1 MDIIECI
8 ILGISSLR
16 RNPLRSAL
24 TILGIIVGVA
34 SVVSM
39 VSVGDG
45 SSAMVLREIERTGGT
60 KMIEV
65 YKDDWDKQSGTLS
78 RAAGSAVRGK
88 GRWQRNRAEDLET
101 EDAFEILKHAR
112 GVINVVAEDD
122 MPGWT
127 VNYKGRT
134 KESRIVASTAGY
146 DQSHNWYPSNGR
158 FFTAEE
164 VEAASSVAVIGHK
177 VAEEVFLDEDPVGKE
192 IKASRQSS
200 RWRSRSGLYEV
211 RLKVIGV
218 MEEKGDAM
226 DTSGWDDRFV
236 IPITTLQQ
244 RFKGREDVERI
255 RIEAADVSTIPI
267 AIMDAKQILGRQHN
281 NTGEEYNYWTA
292 TEELATANKVGL
304 VMKALMGGIAG
315 IALMV
320 AGIGVMNIML
330 VSVTD
335 RTQEIGLRKAL
346 GATRGDILAQFLIE
360 AAVLTLSGGILGA
373 ILGIFMGRGTAALIS
388 RFVWEGSNWPSVV
401 SVGTMVI
408 ALLVSVAI
416 GVFFGLYPAN
426 KAAKLTPVEA
436 LRTD

>member
-1 MDIIECI
+1 MNLIECI

-24 TILGIIVGVA
+24 TILGIIVGVG

-45 SSAMVLREIERTGGT
+45 SRHMVLREIERTGGT
-60 KMIEV
+60 KIIEI

-78 RAAGSAVRGK
+78 RAAGQAVRGR
-88 GRWQRNRAEDLET
+88 GRWKRNRAENLET

-112 GVINVVAEDD
+112 GVIDVVAEDD
-122 MPGWT
+122 MRGWN
-127 VNYKGRT
+127 VNHKGRS
-134 KESRIVASTAGY
+134 KESSIVASTAGY
-146 DQSHNWYPSNGR
+146 DRSHNWYTSSGR
-158 FFTAEE
+158 FFNAEE
-164 VEAASSVAVIGHK
+164 VEAASSVAVIGSK
-177 VAEEVFLDEDPVGKE
+177 IAEEVFLEEDPVGKE
-192 IKASRQSS
+192 IKASRPSY
-200 RWRSRSGLYEV
+200 WRGMSGLYEV

-226 DTSGWDDRFV
+226 DTSGWDDRFI

-255 RIEAADVSTIPI
+255 RVEAVDVDTIPT
-267 AIMDAKQILGRQHN
+267 AIVDAKDILGRQHN

-292 TEELATANKVGL
+292 TEELATANKVGW
-304 VMKALMGGIAG
+304 VMKLLMGGIAA

-335 RTQEIGLRKAL
+335 RTREIGLRKAL
-346 GATRGDILAQFLIE
+346 GATRNDILTQFLIE
-360 AAVLTLSGGILGA
+360 ASVLTLAGGILGA

-388 RFVWEGSNWPSVV
+388 KFVWEGSNWPSVI
-401 SVGTMVI
+401 SFETMVI
-408 ALLVSVAI
+408 ALFVSVAI

-436 LRTD
+436 LRSD

>member
-8 ILGISSLR
+8 ILGIVSLR
-16 RNPLRSAL
+16 RNPLRSTL
-24 TILGIIVGVA
+24 TIVGIIVGVA

-88 GRWQRNRAEDLET
+88 GRWQRNRAEHLET
-101 EDAFEILKHAR
+101 EDAFEILKNAR

-164 VEAASSVAVIGHK
+164 VEEASSVAVIGHK

-192 IKASRQSS
+192 IKASRRSS

-255 RIEAADVSTIPI
+255 RIEASDINTIPI
-267 AIMDAKQILGRQHN
+267 AIADAKRILGRQHK

-335 RTQEIGLRKAL
+335 RTKEIGLRKAL
-346 GATRGDILAQFLIE
+346 GATRADILAQFLIE

-388 RFVWEGSNWPSVV
+388 KFVWEGSNWPSVV

-426 KAAKLTPVEA
+426 KAAKLTPVDA
-436 LRTD
+436 LRSE

>member
-1 MDIIECI
+1 MNLVECI

-24 TILGIIVGVA
+24 TILGIIVGVG

-60 KMIEV
+60 KIIEI

-78 RAAGSAVRGK
+78 RAAGQAVRGR
-88 GRWQRNRAEDLET
+88 GRWKRNRAEDLET

-112 GVINVVAEDD
+112 GVVDVIAEDD
-122 MPGWT
+122 MGGWN
-127 VNYKGRT
+127 VNYKGRS

-146 DQSHNWYPSNGR
+146 DRSHNWYPSSGR

-164 VEAASSVAVIGHK
+164 VEAASSVAVIGSK
-177 VAEEVFLDEDPVGKE
+177 IVEEVFLEEDPIGKE
-192 IKASRQSS
+192 IKASRPSY
-200 RWRSRSGLYEV
+200 WRGMSGLYEV

-226 DTSGWDDRFV
+226 DTSGWDDRFI

-255 RIEAADVSTIPI
+255 RVEATDIDKIPT
-267 AIMDAKQILGRQHN
+267 AILDAKDILGRQHN

-335 RTQEIGLRKAL
+335 RTREIGLRKAL
-346 GATRGDILAQFLIE
+346 GATRSDILAQFLIE
-360 AAVLTLSGGILGA
+360 ASVLTLSGGILGA
-373 ILGIFMGRGTAALIS
+373 ILGVFMGRGTAALIS
-388 RFVWEGSNWPSVV
+388 KFVWEGSNWPSVI
-401 SVGTMVI
+401 SFGTMVI

-436 LRTD
+436 LRSD

>member
-1 MDIIECI
+1 MNLMECI
-8 ILGISSLR
+8 ILGISNLR

-24 TILGIIVGVA
+24 TILGIIVGVG

-60 KMIEV
+60 KMIEI

-78 RAAGSAVRGK
+78 SAAGSVVRSK
-88 GRWQRNRAEDLET
+88 SRWRRNRAEHLET
-101 EDAFEILKHAR
+101 EDAFAILERAR
-112 GVINVVAEDD
+112 GIVNVVAEDD
-122 MPGWT
+122 MGGWS
-127 VNYKGRT
+127 VSHKGRT

-146 DQSHNWYPSNGR
+146 DRSHNWYPSEGR

-164 VEAASSVAVIGHK
+164 VEAASSVAVIGSK
-177 VAEEVFLDEDPVGKE
+177 IKEEVFLDEDPIGKE
-192 IKASRQSS
+192 IKASRPSY
-200 RWRSRSGLYEV
+200 WRGRGGLYEV

-226 DTSGWDDRFV
+226 DTSGWDDRFI

-244 RFKGREDVERI
+244 RFKGRNDIERLRVEAVDVE
-255 RIEAADVSTIPI
+255 TIPLAI
-267 AIMDAKQILGRQHN
+267 ADAKQILGRQHN

-335 RTQEIGLRKAL
+335 RTKEIGLRKAL
-346 GATRGDILAQFLIE
+346 GATRNDILAQFLVE
-360 AAVLTLSGGILGA
+360 AAVLTLSGGIVGA
-373 ILGIFMGRGTAALIS
+373 IAGVFMGQGTAALIS
-388 RFVWEGSNWPSVV
+388 KFVWEGSNWPSVI
-401 SVGTMVI
+401 SFGTMVI

>member
-1 MDIIECI
+1 MNLIECI

-16 RNPLRSAL
+16 RNPLRSGL
-24 TILGIIVGVA
+24 TILGIIVGVG

-60 KMIEV
+60 KIVEI

-78 RAAGSAVRGK
+78 RAAGEAVRSR
-88 GRWQRNRAEDLET
+88 GRWKRNRAEDLET

-112 GVINVVAEDD
+112 GVVDVVAEDD
-122 MPGWT
+122 MGGWN
-127 VNYKGRT
+127 VNYKGRS

-146 DQSHNWYPSNGR
+146 DRSHNWYTSSGR
-158 FFTAEE
+158 FFSAEE
-164 VEAASSVAVIGHK
+164 VEAASSVAVIGSK
-177 VAEEVFLDEDPVGKE
+177 IAEEVFLEEDPVGKE
-192 IKASRQSS
+192 IKASRPSY
-200 RWRSRSGLYEV
+200 WRGRSGLYEV

-226 DTSGWDDRFV
+226 DTSGWDDRFI

-244 RFKGREDVERI
+244 RFKGRQDVERI
-255 RIEAADVSTIPI
+255 RVEAVDVDTIPTAI
-267 AIMDAKQILGRQHN
+267 ADAKDVLGRQHN

-304 VMKALMGGIAG
+304 VMKALMGGIAA

-335 RTQEIGLRKAL
+335 RTREIGLRKAL
-346 GATRGDILAQFLIE
+346 GATRSDILAQFLIE
-360 AAVLTLSGGILGA
+360 ASVLTLAGGILGA

-388 RFVWEGSNWPSVV
+388 KFVWEGSNWPSVI
-401 SVGTMVI
+401 SFGTMLI
-408 ALLVSVAI
+408 ALIVSVAI

-426 KAAKLTPVEA
+426 KAAKLTPVDA
-436 LRTD
+436 LRSD

>member
-112 GVINVVAEDD
+112 GVVNVVAEDD

-177 VAEEVFLDEDPVGKE
+177 VAEEVFLQEDPVGKE
-192 IKASRQSS
+192 IKASRPSY
-200 RWRSRSGLYEV
+200 WRGRRGIYEV

-255 RIEAADVSTIPI
+255 RIEASDVSTIPI

-335 RTQEIGLRKAL
+335 RTKEIGLRKAL

-373 ILGIFMGRGTAALIS
+373 ILGIFMGRGTAVLIS

>member
-1 MDIIECI
+1 MNLFECV
-8 ILGISSLR
+8 ILGITSLR
-16 RNPLRSAL
+16 RNPLRTSL
-24 TILGIIVGVA
+24 TILGIIVGVG

-45 SSAMVLREIERTGGT
+45 SRSMVLREIERTGGT
-60 KMIEV
+60 KMVEI
-65 YKDDWDKQSGTLS
+65 YKDDWDRQSGTLS
-78 RAAGSAVRGK
+78 RAAGEAVRGRS
-88 GRWQRNRAEDLET
+88 RWRRNRAEHLET
-101 EDAFEILKHAR
+101 DDAFEILKSAR
-112 GVINVVAEDD
+112 GIVNVVAEDD
-122 MPGWT
+122 MPGWS
-127 VNYKGRT
+127 VSFKGRK

-146 DQSHNWYPSNGR
+146 DRSYNWFTSSGR
-158 FFTAEE
+158 FFNADE
-164 VEAASSVAVIGHK
+164 VEAASSVAVIGSK
-177 VAEEVFLDEDPVGKE
+177 IAEEVFLNEDPVGKE
-192 IKASRQSS
+192 IKASRPSY
-200 RWRSRSGLYEV
+200 WRGRSGLYEV

-226 DTSGWDDRFV
+226 DTTGWDDRFI
-236 IPITTLQQ
+236 IPITTLQE
-244 RFKGREDVERI
+244 RFKGRNDVERI
-255 RIEAADVSTIPI
+255 RVEAVDVDTIPLAI
-267 AIMDAKQILGRQHN
+267 ADAKQILGRIHN

-292 TEELATANKVGL
+292 QEELATADKVGL

-346 GATRGDILAQFLIE
+346 GATFNDIITQFLIE
-360 AAVLTLSGGILGA
+360 ASVLTLLGGVLGSILGV
-373 ILGIFMGRGTAALIS
+373 FMGQGTAALIS
-388 RFVWEGSNWPSVV
+388 KFVWEDSNWPSVI
-401 SVGTMVI
+401 SFETMFI

-416 GVFFGLYPAN
+416 GVFFGLYPAH

>member
-1 MDIIECI
+1 MNLMECI
-8 ILGISSLR
+8 ILGISNLR
-16 RNPLRSAL
+16 RNPLRSSL
-24 TILGIIVGVA
+24 TILGIIVGVG

-60 KMIEV
+60 KMIEI
-65 YKDDWDKQSGTLS
+65 YKDAWDKRSGTLS
-78 RAAGSAVRGK
+78 SAAGSVVRNRS
-88 GRWQRNRAEDLET
+88 RWRRNRAEDLET
-101 EDAFEILKHAR
+101 EDAFAILERAR
-112 GVINVVAEDD
+112 GIVNVVAEDD
-122 MPGWT
+122 MSGWN
-127 VNYKGRT
+127 VSYKGRT
-134 KESRIVASTAGY
+134 KGSRIVASTAGY
-146 DQSHNWYPSNGR
+146 DRSHNWYPSEGR
-158 FFTAEE
+158 FFSAEE
-164 VEAASSVAVIGHK
+164 VEDASSVAVIGSK
-177 VAEEVFLDEDPVGKE
+177 IKEEIFLDEDPVGKE
-192 IKASRQSS
+192 IKASRPSY
-200 RWRSRSGLYEV
+200 WRGRGGLYEV

-226 DTSGWDDRFV
+226 DTSGWDDRFI

-244 RFKGREDVERI
+244 RFKGRDDVERI
-255 RIEAADVSTIPI
+255 RIEAVDIDTIPLAI
-267 AIMDAKQILGRQHN
+267 ADAKQILGRQHN

-335 RTQEIGLRKAL
+335 RTKEIGLRKAL
-346 GATRGDILAQFLIE
+346 GATRNDILAQFLVE
-360 AAVLTLSGGILGA
+360 AAVLTLSGGIVGA
-373 ILGIFMGRGTAALIS
+373 IAGVFMGQGTAALIS
-388 RFVWEGSNWPSVV
+388 KFVWEGSNWPSVI
-401 SVGTMVI
+401 SFGTMVI

>member
-1 MDIIECI
+1 MNLMECI
-8 ILGISSLR
+8 IVGISSLR

-24 TILGIIVGVA
+24 TILGIIVGVG

-88 GRWQRNRAEDLET
+88 SRWQRNRAEHLET
-101 EDAFEILKHAR
+101 DDAFAILESAR
-112 GVINVVAEDD
+112 GIVNVVAEDD
-122 MPGWT
+122 MSGWS
-127 VNYKGRT
+127 VSYKGRK

-146 DQSHNWYPSNGR
+146 DRSHNWYPSTGR

-164 VEAASSVAVIGHK
+164 VEAASSVTVIGSK
-177 VAEEVFLDEDPVGKE
+177 VKEEVFLDEDPIGKE
-192 IKASRQSS
+192 IKASRPSY
-200 RWRSRSGLYEV
+200 WRGRGGIYEV

-226 DTSGWDDRFV
+226 DTSGWDDRFI

-244 RFKGREDVERI
+244 RFKGRNDIERL
-255 RIEAADVSTIPI
+255 RIEAVDVDTIPLAI
-267 AIMDAKQILGRQHN
+267 ADAKRILGRQHN

-304 VMKALMGGIAG
+304 VMKALMGGIAS

-335 RTQEIGLRKAL
+335 RTKEIGLRKAL
-346 GATRGDILAQFLIE
+346 GATRNDILAQFLVE
-360 AAVLTLSGGILGA
+360 AAVLTLSGGIIGA
-373 ILGIFMGRGTAALIS
+373 IAGVFMGQGTAALIS
-388 RFVWEGSNWPSVV
+388 KFVWEGSNWPSVI
-401 SVGTMVI
+401 SFGTMVI
-408 ALLVSVAI
+408 ALVVSVAI

-426 KAAKLTPVEA
+426 KAAKLTPVDA
-436 LRTD
+436 LRSD

>member
-8 ILGISSLR
+8 ILGIVSLR
-16 RNPLRSAL
+16 RNPLRSTL
-24 TILGIIVGVA
+24 TIVGIIVGVA

-78 RAAGSAVRGK
+78 RAAGSAVRGR
-88 GRWQRNRAEDLET
+88 GRWQRNRAEHLET
-101 EDAFEILKHAR
+101 EDAFEILKNAR

-164 VEAASSVAVIGHK
+164 VEEASSVAVIGHK

-192 IKASRQSS
+192 IKASRRSS

-255 RIEAADVSTIPI
+255 RIEASDINTIPI
-267 AIMDAKQILGRQHN
+267 AIADAKRILGRQHK

-335 RTQEIGLRKAL
+335 RTKEIGLRKAL
-346 GATRGDILAQFLIE
+346 GATRADILAQFLIE

-388 RFVWEGSNWPSVV
+388 KFVWEGSNWPSVV

-426 KAAKLTPVEA
+426 KAAKLTPVDA
-436 LRTD
+436 LRSE

>member
-1 MDIIECI
+1 MNIFECI
-8 ILGISSLR
+8 ILGITSLR
-16 RNPLRSAL
+16 RNPLRTSL
-24 TILGIIVGVA
+24 TILGIIVGVG

-45 SSAMVLREIERTGGT
+45 SRSMVLREIERTGGT
-60 KMIEV
+60 KMVEI
-65 YKDDWDKQSGTLS
+65 YKDDWDRQSGTLS
-78 RAAGSAVRGK
+78 RAAGEAVRGRS
-88 GRWQRNRAEDLET
+88 RWRRNRAEHLET
-101 EDAFEILKHAR
+101 DDAFEILKSAR
-112 GVINVVAEDD
+112 GIVNVVAEDD
-122 MPGWT
+122 MPGWS
-127 VNYKGRT
+127 VSFKGRK

-146 DQSHNWYPSNGR
+146 DRSHNWFTSSGR
-158 FFTAEE
+158 FFNADE
-164 VEAASSVAVIGHK
+164 VEAASSVAVIGSK
-177 VAEEVFLDEDPVGKE
+177 IAEEVFLNEDPVGKE
-192 IKASRQSS
+192 IKASRPSY
-200 RWRSRSGLYEV
+200 WRGRSGLYEV

-226 DTSGWDDRFV
+226 DTTGWDDRFI
-236 IPITTLQQ
+236 IPITTLQE
-244 RFKGREDVERI
+244 RFKGRNDVERI
-255 RIEAADVSTIPI
+255 RVEAVDVDTIPLAI
-267 AIMDAKQILGRQHN
+267 ADAKQILGRIHN

-292 TEELATANKVGL
+292 QEELATADKVGL

-346 GATRGDILAQFLIE
+346 GATFNDIITQFLIE
-360 AAVLTLSGGILGA
+360 ASVLTLLGGVLGSILGV
-373 ILGIFMGRGTAALIS
+373 FMGQGTAALIS
-388 RFVWEGSNWPSVV
+388 KFVWEDSNWPSVI
-401 SVGTMVI
+401 SFETMFI

-416 GVFFGLYPAN
+416 GVFFGLYPAH

>member
-1 MDIIECI
+1 MNLIECI

-16 RNPLRSAL
+16 RNPLRSGL
-24 TILGIIVGVA
+24 TILGIIVGVG

-60 KMIEV
+60 KIIEI

-78 RAAGSAVRGK
+78 RAAGEAVRGR
-88 GRWQRNRAEDLET
+88 GRWKRNRAEDLET

-112 GVINVVAEDD
+112 GVVDVVAEDD
-122 MPGWT
+122 MGGWN
-127 VNYKGRT
+127 VNYKGRS

-146 DQSHNWYPSNGR
+146 DRSHNWYTSSGR

-164 VEAASSVAVIGHK
+164 VEAASSVAVIGSK
-177 VAEEVFLDEDPVGKE
+177 IAEEVFLQEDPVGKE
-192 IKASRQSS
+192 IKASRPSY
-200 RWRSRSGLYEV
+200 WRGRSGLYEV

-226 DTSGWDDRFV
+226 DTSGWDDRFI

-244 RFKGREDVERI
+244 RFKGRQDVERI
-255 RIEAADVSTIPI
+255 RVEAVDVDTIPT
-267 AIMDAKQILGRQHN
+267 AIVDAKDILGRQHN

-335 RTQEIGLRKAL
+335 RTKEIGLRKAL
-346 GATRGDILAQFLIE
+346 GATRTDILTQFLIE
-360 AAVLTLSGGILGA
+360 ASVLTLAGGILGA
-373 ILGIFMGRGTAALIS
+373 LLGIFMGRGTAALIS
-388 RFVWEGSNWPSVV
+388 KFVWEGSNWPSVI
-401 SVGTMVI
+401 SFGTMVI

-426 KAAKLTPVEA
+426 KAAKLTPVDA
-436 LRTD
+436 LRSD

>member
-1 MDIIECI
+1 MNMIECI

-16 RNPLRSAL
+16 RNPLRSSL
-24 TILGIIVGVA
+24 TILGIIVGVG

-60 KMIEV
+60 KIIEI

-78 RAAGSAVRGK
+78 RAAGEAVRGR
-88 GRWQRNRAEDLET
+88 GRWRRNRAEDLET

-112 GVINVVAEDD
+112 GVVDVVAEDD
-122 MPGWT
+122 MGGWN
-127 VNYKGRT
+127 VNYKGRS

-146 DQSHNWYPSNGR
+146 DRSHNWYTSSGR
-158 FFTAEE
+158 FFSAEE
-164 VEAASSVAVIGHK
+164 VEAASSVAVIGSK
-177 VAEEVFLDEDPVGKE
+177 IAEEVFIDEDPVGKE
-192 IKASRQSS
+192 IKASRPSY
-200 RWRSRSGLYEV
+200 WRGRSGLYEV

-226 DTSGWDDRFV
+226 DTSGWDDRFI

-244 RFKGREDVERI
+244 RFKGRQDVERI
-255 RIEAADVSTIPI
+255 RVEAVDVDTIPT
-267 AIMDAKQILGRQHN
+267 AIVDSKDILGRQHN

-346 GATRGDILAQFLIE
+346 GATRNDILTQFLIE
-360 AAVLTLSGGILGA
+360 ASVLTLAGGILGA

-388 RFVWEGSNWPSVV
+388 KFVWEGSNWPSVI
-401 SVGTMVI
+401 SFGTMVI

-436 LRTD
+436 LRSD

>member
-1 MDIIECI
+1 MSLFECI
-8 ILGISSLR
+8 ILGITSLK
-16 RNPLRSAL
+16 RNPLRSSL
-24 TILGIIVGVA
+24 TILGIIVGVG

-60 KMIEV
+60 KIIEI
-65 YKDDWDKQSGTLS
+65 YKDDWDRQSGTLS
-78 RAAGSAVRGK
+78 RAAGEAVRGRS
-88 GRWQRNRAEDLET
+88 RWRRNRAEHLET
-101 EDAFEILKHAR
+101 DDAFEIWQNAS
-112 GVINVVAEDD
+112 GVVNVIAEDD
-122 MPGWT
+122 MPGWS
-127 VNYKGRT
+127 VSYKGRK

-146 DQSHNWYPSNGR
+146 DRSYNWYTSSGR
-158 FFTAEE
+158 FFNENE
-164 VEAASSVAVIGHK
+164 VESASSVAVIGSK
-177 VAEEVFLDEDPVGKE
+177 IAEEIFPNEDPVNKE
-192 IKASRQSS
+192 IKASRPSF
-200 RWRSRSGLYEV
+200 WRGKSGLYEV

-226 DTSGWDDRFV
+226 DTTGWDDRFI
-236 IPITTLQQ
+236 IPITTLQD
-244 RFKGREDVERI
+244 RFKGRQDVERI
-255 RIEAADVSTIPI
+255 RVEAIDVDTIPQVI
-267 AIMDAKQILGRQHN
+267 DDAKLILGRIHK

-346 GATRGDILAQFLIE
+346 GATFNDIITQFLIE
-360 AAVLTLSGGILGA
+360 ASVLTLAGGILGS
-373 ILGIFMGRGTAALIS
+373 ILGIFMGKGTAALIS
-388 RFVWEGSNWPSVV
+388 KFVWEDSNWPSVV
-401 SVGTMVI
+401 SFETMFI
-408 ALLVSVAI
+408 ALIVSVGI
-416 GVFFGLYPAN
+416 GVFFGLYPAH

-436 LRTD
+436 LRSD

>member
-1 MDIIECI
+1 MNLIECI

-24 TILGIIVGVA
+24 TILGIIVGVG

-60 KMIEV
+60 KIIEI

-78 RAAGSAVRGK
+78 RAAGEAVRGR
-88 GRWQRNRAEDLET
+88 GRWKRNRAEDLET

-112 GVINVVAEDD
+112 GVIDVVAEDD
-122 MPGWT
+122 MGGWN
-127 VNYKGRT
+127 VNYKGRS

-146 DQSHNWYPSNGR
+146 DRSHNWYTSSGR
-158 FFTAEE
+158 FFSAEE
-164 VEAASSVAVIGHK
+164 VEAASSVAVIGSK
-177 VAEEVFLDEDPVGKE
+177 IAEEVFLEENPVGKE
-192 IKASRQSS
+192 IKASRPSY
-200 RWRSRSGLYEV
+200 WRGRSGLYEV

-226 DTSGWDDRFV
+226 DTSGWDDRFI

-244 RFKGREDVERI
+244 RFKGRQDVERI
-255 RIEAADVSTIPI
+255 RVEAVDVDTIPT
-267 AIMDAKQILGRQHN
+267 AIVDAKDILGRQHN

-335 RTQEIGLRKAL
+335 RTREIGLRKAL
-346 GATRGDILAQFLIE
+346 GATRHDILTQFLIE
-360 AAVLTLSGGILGA
+360 ASVLTLAGGILGA
-373 ILGIFMGRGTAALIS
+373 ILGVFMGRGTAALIS
-388 RFVWEGSNWPSVV
+388 KFVWEGSNWPSVI
-401 SVGTMVI
+401 SFGTMVI

-436 LRTD
+436 LRSD

>member
-112 GVINVVAEDD
+112 GVVNVVAEDD

-177 VAEEVFLDEDPVGKE
+177 VAEEVFLQEDPVGKE
-192 IKASRQSS
+192 IKASRPSY
-200 RWRSRSGLYEV
+200 WRGRRGIYEV

-255 RIEAADVSTIPI
+255 RIEASDVSTIPI

-330 VSVTD
+330 VSETD
-335 RTQEIGLRKAL
+335 RTREIGLRKAL

>member
-1 MDIIECI
+1 MNLMECI
-8 ILGISSLR
+8 ILGIANLR

-24 TILGIIVGVA
+24 TILGIIVGVG

-60 KMIEV
+60 KIIEI

-78 RAAGSAVRGK
+78 RAAGSTVRNK
-88 GRWQRNRAEDLET
+88 SRWRRNRAEHLET
-101 EDAFEILKHAR
+101 DDAFAILNAAR
-112 GVINVVAEDD
+112 GIVDVVAEDD
-122 MPGWT
+122 MGGWS
-127 VNYKGRT
+127 VSYEGRT

-146 DQSHNWYPSNGR
+146 DRSHNWYPANGR

-164 VEAASSVAVIGHK
+164 VESASSVAVIGSK
-177 VAEEVFLDEDPVGKE
+177 IKEEVFLDEDPVGKE
-192 IKASRQSS
+192 IKASRPSY
-200 RWRSRSGLYEV
+200 WRGRGGLYEV

-226 DTSGWDDRFV
+226 DTSGWDDRFI

-244 RFKGREDVERI
+244 RFKGRDDIERLRVEAVDV
-255 RIEAADVSTIPI
+255 DTIPLAI
-267 AIMDAKQILGRQHN
+267 ADSKRILGRQHN
-281 NTGEEYNYWTA
+281 NTGEEYQYWTA
-292 TEELATANKVGL
+292 TEELATARKVGL

-335 RTQEIGLRKAL
+335 RTREIGLRKAL
-346 GATRGDILAQFLIE
+346 GATRGDILAQFLVE
-360 AAVLTLSGGILGA
+360 AAVLTLTGGILGA
-373 ILGIFMGRGTAALIS
+373 IAGIFMGQGTAALIS
-388 RFVWEGSNWPSVV
+388 KFVWEGSNWPSVI
-401 SVGTMVI
+401 SFGTMLI
-408 ALLVSVAI
+408 ALSVSVAI

-426 KAAKLTPVEA
+426 KAAKLSPVDA
-436 LRTD
+436 LRSD

>member
-1 MDIIECI
+1 MNLMECI
-8 ILGISSLR
+8 ILGIANLR
-16 RNPLRSAL
+16 RNPLRSSL
-24 TILGIIVGVA
+24 TILGIIVGVG

-60 KMIEV
+60 TIIEI

-78 RAAGSAVRGK
+78 RAAGSTVRGK
-88 GRWQRNRAEDLET
+88 SRWKRNRAEHLET
-101 EDAFEILKHAR
+101 DDAFAILSSAR
-112 GVINVVAEDD
+112 GIVDVVAEDD
-122 MPGWT
+122 MGGWS
-127 VNYKGRT
+127 VSHEGRT

-146 DQSHNWYPSNGR
+146 DRSHNWYPSSGR

-164 VEAASSVAVIGHK
+164 VESASSVAVIGSK
-177 VAEEVFLDEDPVGKE
+177 IKEEVFLDEDPVGKE
-192 IKASRQSS
+192 IKASRRSY
-200 RWRSRSGLYEV
+200 WRGRSGLYEV

-226 DTSGWDDRFV
+226 DTSGWDDRFI

-244 RFKGREDVERI
+244 RFKGRDDIERL
-255 RIEAADVSTIPI
+255 RVQAADVETIPL
-267 AIMDAKQILGRQHN
+267 AVADSKRILGRQHN
-281 NTGEEYNYWTA
+281 NTGEEYQYWTA
-292 TEELATANKVGL
+292 TEELATAKKVGL

-335 RTQEIGLRKAL
+335 RTREIGLRKAL
-346 GATRGDILAQFLIE
+346 GATRNHILSQFLVE

-373 ILGIFMGRGTAALIS
+373 IAGVFMGQGTAALIS
-388 RFVWEGSNWPSVV
+388 KFVWEGSDWPSVI
-401 SVGTMVI
+401 SFGTMLI
-408 ALLVSVAI
+408 ALCVSVAI

-426 KAAKLTPVEA
+426 KAAKLSPVDA
-436 LRTD
+436 LRSD

>member
-1 MDIIECI
+1 MNLLECI
-8 ILGISSLR
+8 ILGITSLK

-24 TILGIIVGVA
+24 TILGIIVGVG

-60 KMIEV
+60 KIVEI

-78 RAAGSAVRGK
+78 RAAGEAVRGR

-112 GVINVVAEDD
+112 GVVDVVAEDD
-122 MPGWT
+122 MGGWN
-127 VNYKGRT
+127 VNYNGRS

-146 DQSHNWYPSNGR
+146 DRSHNWYTSSGR
-158 FFTAEE
+158 FFSAEE
-164 VEAASSVAVIGHK
+164 VEAASSVAVIGSK
-177 VAEEVFLDEDPVGKE
+177 IAEEVFIDEDPIGKE
-192 IKASRQSS
+192 IKAGRESYRYG
-200 RWRSRSGLYEV
+200 RSGLYEV

-226 DTSGWDDRFV
+226 DTSGWDDRFI

-244 RFKGREDVERI
+244 RFKGRQDVERI
-255 RIEAADVSTIPI
+255 RVEAVDVDTIPLAI
-267 AIMDAKQILGRQHN
+267 ADAKTVLGRQHN

-304 VMKALMGGIAG
+304 VMKALMGGIAA

-335 RTQEIGLRKAL
+335 RTREIGLRKAL
-346 GATRGDILAQFLIE
+346 GATRNDILTQFLIE
-360 AAVLTLSGGILGA
+360 AAVLTLGGGILGA
-373 ILGIFMGRGTAALIS
+373 ILGVFMGQGTAALIS
-388 RFVWEGSNWPSVV
+388 KFVWEGSNWPSVI
-401 SVGTMVI
+401 SFGTMVI

-426 KAAKLTPVEA
+426 KASKLTPVEA
-436 LRTD
+436 LRSD

>member
-1 MDIIECI
+1 MNLIECI

-24 TILGIIVGVA
+24 TILGIIVGVG

-60 KMIEV
+60 KIVEI

-78 RAAGSAVRGK
+78 RAAGEAVRGR
-88 GRWQRNRAEDLET
+88 GRWKRNRAEDLET

-112 GVINVVAEDD
+112 GVVDVVAEDD
-122 MPGWT
+122 MGGWN
-127 VNYKGRT
+127 VNYKGRS

-146 DQSHNWYPSNGR
+146 DRSHNWYPSSGR
-158 FFTAEE
+158 FFSAEE
-164 VEAASSVAVIGHK
+164 VEAASSVAVIGSK
-177 VAEEVFLDEDPVGKE
+177 IAEEVFLQEDPVGKE
-192 IKASRQSS
+192 IKASRPSY
-200 RWRSRSGLYEV
+200 WRGRSGLYEV

-226 DTSGWDDRFV
+226 DTSGWDDRFI

-244 RFKGREDVERI
+244 RFKGRQDVERI
-255 RIEAADVSTIPI
+255 RVEAVDVDTIPTAI
-267 AIMDAKQILGRQHN
+267 ADAKDILGRQHN

-304 VMKALMGGIAG
+304 VMKALMGGIAA

-335 RTQEIGLRKAL
+335 RTREIGLRKAL
-346 GATRGDILAQFLIE
+346 GATRSDILAQFLIE

-388 RFVWEGSNWPSVV
+388 KFVWEGSNWPSVI
-401 SVGTMVI
+401 SFGTMVI

-436 LRTD
+436 LRSD

>member
-1 MDIIECI
+1 MNLIECI

-24 TILGIIVGVA
+24 TILGIIVGVG

-60 KMIEV
+60 KIIEI

-78 RAAGSAVRGK
+78 RAAGEAVRSK
-88 GRWQRNRAEDLET
+88 RWRRNRAEDLET

-112 GVINVVAEDD
+112 GVVDVVAEDD
-122 MPGWT
+122 MGGWN
-127 VNYKGRT
+127 VNYKGRS

-146 DQSHNWYPSNGR
+146 DRSHNWYTSSGR
-158 FFTAEE
+158 FFTPEE
-164 VEAASSVAVIGHK
+164 VEVASSVAVIGSK
-177 VAEEVFLDEDPVGKE
+177 IAEEVFPEENPVGKE
-192 IKASRQSS
+192 IKASRPSY
-200 RWRSRSGLYEV
+200 WRGRSGLYEV

-226 DTSGWDDRFV
+226 DTSGWDDRFI

-244 RFKGREDVERI
+244 RFKGRQDVERI
-255 RIEAADVSTIPI
+255 RVEATDVDKI
-267 AIMDAKQILGRQHN
+267 ATAIVDAKSILGRQHN

-335 RTQEIGLRKAL
+335 RTREIGLRKAL
-346 GATRGDILAQFLIE
+346 GATRNDILTQFLIE
-360 AAVLTLSGGILGA
+360 AAVLTLTGGILGA

-388 RFVWEGSNWPSVV
+388 KFVWEGSNWPSVI
-401 SVGTMVI
+401 SFGTMVI
-408 ALLVSVAI
+408 ALFISVAI

-426 KAAKLTPVEA
+426 KAAKLTPVDA
-436 LRTD
+436 LRSD

>member
-1 MDIIECI
+1 MNLMECI
-8 ILGISSLR
+8 ILGISNLR

-24 TILGIIVGVA
+24 TILGIIVGVG

-60 KMIEV
+60 KMVEI

-78 RAAGSAVRGK
+78 SAAGSVVRGRS
-88 GRWQRNRAEDLET
+88 RWKRNRAEHLET
-101 EDAFEILKHAR
+101 EDAFAILERAR
-112 GVINVVAEDD
+112 GIINVVAEDD
-122 MPGWT
+122 MSGWS
-127 VNYKGRT
+127 VSYKGRT

-146 DQSHNWYPSNGR
+146 DRSHNWYPSEGR
-158 FFTAEE
+158 FFSPEE
-164 VEAASSVAVIGHK
+164 VEAASSIAVIGSK
-177 VAEEVFLDEDPVGKE
+177 IKEEVFLNEDPVGKE
-192 IKASRQSS
+192 ITASRRSY
-200 RWRSRSGLYEV
+200 WRGRGGLYEV

-226 DTSGWDDRFV
+226 DTSGWDDRFI

-244 RFKGREDVERI
+244 RFKGRDDVERI
-255 RIEAADVSTIPI
+255 RIEAVDVDTIPLAI
-267 AIMDAKQILGRQHN
+267 ADAKQILGRQHN

-292 TEELATANKVGL
+292 TEELATAKKVGL

-335 RTQEIGLRKAL
+335 RTKEIGLRKAL
-346 GATRGDILAQFLIE
+346 GATRNDILAQFLVE
-360 AAVLTLSGGILGA
+360 ASVLTLSGGIIGA
-373 ILGIFMGRGTAALIS
+373 IAGVFMGRGTAALIS
-388 RFVWEGSNWPSVV
+388 KFVWEGSNWPSVI
-401 SVGTMVI
+401 SFGTMII
-408 ALLVSVAI
+408 ALLVSIAI
-416 GVFFGLYPAN
+416 GIFFGLYPAN
-426 KAAKLTPVEA
+426 KAAKLTPVDA
-436 LRTD
+436 LRSD

>member
-1 MDIIECI
+1 MNLIECI
-8 ILGISSLR
+8 ILGVSSLR

-24 TILGIIVGVA
+24 TILGIIVGVG

-60 KMIEV
+60 KIIEI

-78 RAAGSAVRGK
+78 RAAGEAVRGR
-88 GRWQRNRAEDLET
+88 GRWKRNRAEDLET

-112 GVINVVAEDD
+112 GVVDVVAEDD
-122 MPGWT
+122 MGGWN
-127 VNYKGRT
+127 VNYKGRS

-146 DQSHNWYPSNGR
+146 DRSHNWYTSSGR
-158 FFTAEE
+158 FFSAEE
-164 VEAASSVAVIGHK
+164 VEGASSVAVIGSK
-177 VAEEVFLDEDPVGKE
+177 IAEEVFIDEDPIGRE
-192 IKASRQSS
+192 IKASRPSY
-200 RWRSRSGLYEV
+200 WRGMSGLYEV

-226 DTSGWDDRFV
+226 DTSGWDDRFI

-244 RFKGREDVERI
+244 RFKGRQDVERI
-255 RIEAADVSTIPI
+255 RVEAVDVDTIPT
-267 AIMDAKQILGRQHN
+267 AIVDAKDILGRQHN

-335 RTQEIGLRKAL
+335 RTREIGLRKAL
-346 GATRGDILAQFLIE
+346 GATRNDILTQFLIE
-360 AAVLTLSGGILGA
+360 ASVLTLAGGILGA

-388 RFVWEGSNWPSVV
+388 KFVWEGSNWPSVI
-401 SVGTMVI
+401 SFGTMVI

-436 LRTD
+436 LRSD

>member
-1 MDIIECI
+1 MNLIECI
-8 ILGISSLR
+8 ILGVSSLR

-24 TILGIIVGVA
+24 TILGIIVGVG

-60 KMIEV
+60 KIIEI

-78 RAAGSAVRGK
+78 RAAGEAVRGR
-88 GRWQRNRAEDLET
+88 GRWKRNRAEDLET

-112 GVINVVAEDD
+112 GVVDVVAEDD
-122 MPGWT
+122 MGGWN
-127 VNYKGRT
+127 VNYKGRS

-146 DQSHNWYPSNGR
+146 DRSHNWYPSSGR
-158 FFTAEE
+158 FFSAEE
-164 VEAASSVAVIGHK
+164 VEDASSVAVIGSK
-177 VAEEVFLDEDPVGKE
+177 IAEEVFLEENPIGKE
-192 IKASRQSS
+192 IKASRPSY
-200 RWRSRSGLYEV
+200 WRGMSGLYEV

-226 DTSGWDDRFV
+226 DTSGWDDRFI

-255 RIEAADVSTIPI
+255 RVEATDIDTIPT
-267 AIMDAKQILGRQHN
+267 AIVDAKDILGRQHN

-335 RTQEIGLRKAL
+335 RTREIGLRKAL
-346 GATRGDILAQFLIE
+346 GATRSDILAQFLIE
-360 AAVLTLSGGILGA
+360 ASVLTLAGGILGA
-373 ILGIFMGRGTAALIS
+373 ILGVFMGRGTAALIS
-388 RFVWEGSNWPSVV
+388 KFVWEGSNWPSVI
-401 SVGTMVI
+401 SFGTMVI

-436 LRTD
+436 LRSD